1 MNEWIEAIENLM
13 KQKIILHD
21 NATDR
26 DMYFDSYEDLAKHLD
41 TKVSRLKKVTN
52 TGEVINYIYT
62 IKTK

>member
-1 MNEWIEAIENLM
+1 M
-13 KQKIILHD
+13 KQKLILHEIPM
-21 NATDR
+21 DR
-26 DMYFDSYEDLAKHLD
+26 DMYFDSFESLAKHLD